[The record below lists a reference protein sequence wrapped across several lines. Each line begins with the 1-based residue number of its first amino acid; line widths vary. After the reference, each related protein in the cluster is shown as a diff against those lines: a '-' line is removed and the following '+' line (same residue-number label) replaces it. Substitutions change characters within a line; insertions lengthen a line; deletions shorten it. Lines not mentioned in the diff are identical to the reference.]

1 METKTDFEIQLVAAG
16 RALLSNKEQSAA
28 HCNRANL
35 PVEQAL
41 MGQHL
46 RDAEAE
52 AIKETVINL
61 IAKFAHLVEE
71 ALLENEEVIANPNVI
86 AEGNAV
92 LNAAHNGKETP
103 FEGGILK
110 TDPVEAGLIDT
121 LSTSVEQFV
130 TRIIQILTL
139 IKKSAPE
146 FEYLFDLRI
155 SKTPAPNRLMIEDID
170 QFFTEIS
177 KLGAIIEKIRIAI
190 FAHDAKNIGNQKYEG
205 ATIHELMTAG
215 RKSEVSPEISFN
227 ETRARIQLLQNHF
240 KLLSSTDSPVPVNQE
255 LIAYYEKAIGAMQTL
270 VAQTHKLFESEREDP
285 GMIEFDRNNQLV
297 CKSYAERLRT
307 FMEIYR
313 FTILT
318 MNNARRMLLLLECK

>member
-16 RALLSNKEQSAA
+16 RALLSDKEQSAA
-28 HCNRANL
+28 HCNPATL
-35 PVEQAL
+35 AVEQAL

-46 RDAEAE
+46 SDQEAE
-52 AIKETVINL
+52 QLKATVLEL

-71 ALLENEEVIANPNVI
+71 ALLTNEEVIAKPNVI

-92 LNAAHNGKETP
+92 LNAAHSGKETI
-103 FEGGILK
+103 FEGGLLK
-110 TDPVEAGLIDT
+110 SDPVKAGLIDT
-121 LSTSVEQFV
+121 LSTRVEYFV
-130 TRIIQILTL
+130 TRIVQILTL
-139 IKKSAPE
+139 IKESGPH
-146 FEYLFDLRI
+146 FEYVFDLRI
-155 SKTPAPNRLMIEDID
+155 SKTPTRNRLMIEDID
-170 QFFTEIS
+170 KFFSEIS
-177 KLGAIIEKIRIAI
+177 DLNEVMKEIKTAI

-205 ATIHELMTAG
+205 STIHELMTAG
-215 RKSEVSPEISFN
+215 RKNEVSPEISFN

-240 KLLSSTDSPVPVNQE
+240 KLLSSNESPVPVNQE

-270 VAQTHKLFESEREDP
+270 VGQTHKLFEGEREDP

-313 FTILT
+313 FTIFT